1 MRRMISEFNRCQI
14 VFGVLSFLGGLFC
27 YALAW
32 LFFRYGAA
40 IVLHAV
46 GFSTTTAPW
55 VAAVALAG
63 ITFSGWRTWQN
74 GQDFQTYA
82 ESALY
87 HDLGGAADTADTAGA
102 HVVDHYMG
110 KVTGPAHVLSQLF
123 LGGPLLLLRG
133 LHRFRRLVPNEDGL
147 DQKLT
152 RLLAVLHAANRW
164 QGLSD
169 HPGQEREVL
178 LLAHMKK
185 IDFSA
190 HKVQAR
196 FKAGTSDGI

>member
-1 MRRMISEFNRCQI
+1 MRRMISEFNRSQI
-14 VFGVLSFLGGLFC
+14 VFGVLSLLGGMVC

-40 IVLHAV
+40 IVLHAA
-46 GFSTTTAPW
+46 GLSTTAAPL
-55 VAAVALAG
+55 VALVVLVG

-74 GQDFQTYA
+74 GQGFQTYA

-87 HDLGGAADTADTAGA
+87 HDLGGAADTAGA

-152 RLLAVLHAANRW
+152 RLLAVLHAANKW

-169 HPGQEREVL
+169 YPGQEREVL
-178 LLAHMKK
+178 LLGHMKK
-185 IDFSA
+185 IDFSS
-190 HKVQAR
+190 HKGQAR
-196 FKAGTSDGI
+196 FKAGSSDGI

>member
-1 MRRMISEFNRCQI
+1 MRRMISEFNRGQI
-14 VFGVLSFLGGLFC
+14 VFGVLSFLGGLLC

-87 HDLGGAADTADTAGA
+87 HDLGGAADTAGA

-123 LGGPLLLLRG
+123 LGGPLLLFRG

-147 DQKLT
+147 DQKLA
-152 RLLAVLHAANRW
+152 RLLAVLHAANKW

-169 HPGQEREVL
+169 YPGQEREVL

-190 HKVQAR
+190 HKGQAR
-196 FKAGTSDGI
+196 FKAGSSDGI